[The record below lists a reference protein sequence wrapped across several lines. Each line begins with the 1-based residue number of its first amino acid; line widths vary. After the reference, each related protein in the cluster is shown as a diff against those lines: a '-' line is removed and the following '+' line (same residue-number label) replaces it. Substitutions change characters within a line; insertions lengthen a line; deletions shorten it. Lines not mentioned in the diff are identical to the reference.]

1 MKIKDWKEKINRK
14 GVHRSLK
21 TQMITAFVGLLVCLV
36 AAFMIINGKFLEPYY
51 ISNKE
56 SRFVEMYEKINEVS
70 NADSWDS
77 KKKNDS
83 LLHLAEKNNISYLVI
98 ERDSDVHTN
107 VHDKNMLKNQLMG
120 YFLNQAQKESRVL
133 KSTDEYQIT
142 KSWDPW
148 NQNYYIE
155 MWGNLD
161 DGSQFLLRSPVESI
175 RESASISNR
184 FLLYIGSVLIVIT
197 ILLIWYFSKRI
208 TEPLRELASLSDRM
222 ANLDFEAKYTSGGS
236 NEIGELGANFNRMSE
251 KLEST
256 ISELKKAN
264 NSLQKDIEQKD
275 KLEKMRNEFLGN
287 VSHELKTPIA
297 LIQGYAEGLKEGVN
311 EDAESR
317 EFYCDVIMDEAAKM
331 NRMVKNLLTLNQLE
345 FGDEDIVFDRFN
357 LTALIR
363 GVLQSMEILIDQA
376 EATVNFRQTEDVYA
390 WADEFKVEQVV
401 RNYVSNA
408 IHHVSGDKVIEVKMI
423 PEGDKVRVT
432 VFNTGTPIPEE
443 DVDHIWDKF
452 YKVDKAHTREY
463 GGNGIGLSIVK
474 AIMKSFHQQYGVKNY
489 DNGVEFWFEL
499 DVK

>member
-1 MKIKDWKEKINRK
+1 MKIENLKKKIQPKN
-14 GVHRSLK
+14 VHRSLK
-21 TQMITAFVGLLVCLV
+21 TQMVMVFVGLLICLV
-36 AAFMIINGKFLEPYY
+36 AAFMIINGRFLEPYY

-56 SRFVEMYEKINEVS
+56 SRFIELYENLNNVS
-70 NADSWDS
+70 NDDDWDA

-83 LLHLAEKNNISYLVI
+83 LLHFAEKNNISYLVI
-98 ERDSDVHTN
+98 EKDSDVHTN

-120 YFLNQAQKESRVL
+120 YFLNQAQKESSVL
-133 KSTDEYQIT
+133 KSTDNYQIT
-142 KSWDPW
+142 RSWDPW

-175 RESASISNR
+175 KESAAISNR
-184 FLLYIGSVLIVIT
+184 FLLYIGSILIVIT
-197 ILLIWYFSKRI
+197 VLLIWYFSKRI
-208 TEPLRELASLSDRM
+208 TEPLRELARLSDRM
-222 ANLDFEAKYTSGGS
+222 ADLDFEAKYTSGGS

-317 EFYCDVIMDEAAKM
+317 DFYCDVIMDEAAKM

-363 GVLQSMEILIDQA
+363 GVLQSMEILADQA
-376 EATVNFRQTEDVYA
+376 DATVNFRQTEDIYV

-408 IHHVSGDKVIEVKMI
+408 FHHVSGDKVIEVKMI
-423 PEGDKVRVT
+423 VEGDKVRVT

-443 DVDHIWDKF
+443 DIGHIWDKF